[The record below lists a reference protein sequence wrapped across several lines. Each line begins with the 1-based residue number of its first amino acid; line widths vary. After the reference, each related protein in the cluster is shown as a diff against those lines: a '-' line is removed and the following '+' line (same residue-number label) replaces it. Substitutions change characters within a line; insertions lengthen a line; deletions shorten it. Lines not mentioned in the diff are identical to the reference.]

1 MKKLLIIFLA
11 LITGVVSVFA
21 QDVSDRIKFDAE
33 VEFKLDD
40 SDIVGDKYYLEYELQ
55 GTFTAE
61 YMMNEKLSTIISI
74 EVDRNDVDPDEVS
87 VLYTFD
93 EMSWIKGGIFQR
105 DLYLN
110 DFVKKRFEIF
120 EMDSPGVEY
129 MKKLGYSSNDT
140 GVRYVRDNF
149 LAENLTLDA
158 TFFFNSA
165 HNETQFLL
173 TGMYNFEPDRHFL
186 ALTASYLPYVVHHAS
201 INASD
206 EYQYNNFLLDAKYFM
221 YSTSWVVTGEASIG
235 TNLVD
240 PVGLLHFP
248 GKEESF
254 FAAADAAVGYNIS
267 TSRFVYTPAFRAGIL
282 MPDIDRIEDSRR
294 VELLLGN
301 SFHGRNVF
309 MHLEGGFQFDTYDNG
324 GGLETDVEPI
334 WSVSFCVK
342 S

>member
-1 MKKLLIIFLA
+1 MKKILILFTV
-11 LITGVVSVFA
+11 LILCSVSLFA
-21 QDVSDRIKFDAE
+21 AKEDRIKFDAE

-40 SDIVGDKYYLEYELQ
+40 SDVTGDKYYLEYELE

-61 YMMNEKLSTIISI
+61 YMISDRLFTILSMEI
-74 EVDRNDVDPDEVS
+74 DRKDVEPDEVS
-87 VLYTFD
+87 VVYAFD
-93 EMSWIKGGIFQR
+93 ELSWIKGGIFQR

-110 DFVKKRFEIF
+110 DFVKKRYEVF

-129 MKKLGYSSNDT
+129 MKKLGWSSNDT
-140 GVRYVRDNF
+140 GIRYVHDNF
-149 LAENLTLDA
+149 LTDNLTLDA
-158 TFFFNSA
+158 TFFFNSS
-165 HNETQFLL
+165 HNETQFIL

-186 ALTASYLPYVVHHAS
+186 AFTASYLPYAVHQAALG
-201 INASD
+201 IGD
-206 EYQYNNFLLDAKYFM
+206 EYQYNNFLFDMKYFM
-221 YSTSWVVTGEASIG
+221 YTTSWVITAEASAG

-254 FAAADAAVGYNIS
+254 FAAADASVGYNFS

-282 MPDIDRIEDSRR
+282 MPDIDRIDDSRR

-301 SFHGRNVF
+301 YFHGRNVF
-309 MHLEGGFQFDTYDNG
+309 MHLEGGVQFDTYDNG
-324 GGLETDVEPI
+324 SGLETDFEPI
-334 WSVSFCVK
+334 WSISFCVK